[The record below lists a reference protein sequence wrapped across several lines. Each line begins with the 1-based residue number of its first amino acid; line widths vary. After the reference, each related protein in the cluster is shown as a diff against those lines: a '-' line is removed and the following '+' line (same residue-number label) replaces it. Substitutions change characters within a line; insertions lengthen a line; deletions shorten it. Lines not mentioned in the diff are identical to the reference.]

1 MTIVTKSDNH
11 VDLEKS
17 SMNIDE
23 MIKYR
28 SKIIKDNEE
37 IQKDLHTLSL
47 EEDRAAGSIEDLKR

>member
-1 MTIVTKSDNH
+1 VTIVTKSDNH
-11 VDLEKS
+11 VDIEKS

-23 MIKYR
+23 MMKYR

-47 EEDRAAGSIEDLKR
+47 EENRAAGSIEDLKR

>member
-47 EEDRAAGSIEDLKR
+47 EENRAAGSIEDLKR

>member
-28 SKIIKDNEE
+28 SKIIKDNDE
-37 IQKDLHTLSL
+37 IGKDLNTLSL
-47 EEDRAAGSIEDLKR
+47 EEERAARSIDDLKR

>member
-37 IQKDLHTLSL
+37 IQKDLNTLSL
-47 EEDRAAGSIEDLKR
+47 EENRAAGSIEDLKR

>member
-11 VDLEKS
+11 VDLEKF

-47 EEDRAAGSIEDLKR
+47 EENRAAGSIEDLKR